1 MAVSR
6 PTPGRPLSR
15 AVFIDKDGTLV
26 EDVPHNVDPAHL
38 RIREDAGG
46 ALFSLQRA
54 GYRLILV
61 TNQPGIA
68 LGLFDD
74 QAIATL
80 FSALLERLATFGV
93 VLDGIYHCPHH
104 PSVIDGARVCDCR
117 KPLPG
122 LLQRAA
128 QVHGIDLASSWMI
141 GDILDDVEAGR
152 RAGCRTILLDVGS
165 ETEWVDGP
173 LRRPDHIA
181 HTLRDAADHILADRR
196 VAPRTHTPAG
206 AQSWTA

>member
-1 MAVSR
+1 MALSR
-6 PTPGRPLSR
+6 PATARPLSR

-61 TNQPGIA
+61 TNQPGI
-68 LGLFDD
+68 
-74 QAIATL
+74 
-80 FSALLERLATFGV
+80 SALLERLATFGV

-104 PSVIDGARVCDCR
+104 PSVSDGARACDCR